1 MSGSPQVD
9 ETVQIRFSR
18 RGHGP
23 FWQTNVTIAAVTSG
37 TVVLDGFDRPV
48 SAEVSE
54 LKRFGPGRWTL
65 DWEIRGRP

>member
-1 MSGSPQVD
+1 LSLSPRVND
-9 ETVQIRFSR
+9 SVHIRFSR
-18 RGHGP
+18 RGDGP
-23 FWQTNVTIAAVTSG
+23 FWQTNATIAACAAG